1 MRIEFLGTGGA
12 TTTPRPSCQCRICVE
27 ARERGGPFA
36 RTGPSVFVHGPD
48 ILIDTPEESNLQLNR
63 ANIGRIAGC
72 FYSHWHPDH
81 TMGRRVWET
90 RNVDLR
96 GHPPENQ
103 RTNIFLP
110 EQVARDFPERL
121 GLQEHFDFMTRQGTV
136 QLIELQDG
144 ISVELSGVDITPFR
158 LAEDYVY
165 AFLLADEHVRV
176 LLAPDELHGWSPD
189 MASVDLSDLDLAVLP
204 MGVTEFDVFTGERL
218 IHPEHRVLDLEMTF
232 IETLDVV
239 RKLGARR
246 TILTHIE
253 EMEQLSHEDLER
265 LERTPEIAG
274 LNISFAWDT
283 MIVDP
288 IVPFG

>member
-1 MRIEFLGTGGA
+1 MPMKIEFLGTGGA

-27 ARERGGPFA
+27 ARQRGVPYS
-36 RTGPSVFVHGPD
+36 RTGPSLFVHGPD
-48 ILIDTPEESNLQLNR
+48 VLFDTPEESNLQLNR
-63 ANIGRIAGC
+63 ANIDRIAGC

-136 QLIELQDG
+136 QVLELQDG
-144 ISVELSGVDITPFR
+144 VSVELAGVDITPFR

-165 AFLLADEHVRV
+165 AFLLADGHSRV
-176 LLAPDELHGWSPD
+176 LIAPDELYGWSPE
-189 MASVDLSDLDLAVLP
+189 MAPVDLANLDLAVLP

-218 IHPEHRVLDLEMTF
+218 IHPGHRVLELEMTF
-232 IETLDVV
+232 AETLDVV
-239 RKLGARR
+239 RALGARQ
-246 TILTHIE
+246 TVLTHIE
-253 EMEQLSHEDLER
+253 EMEQLSHDDLQR
-265 LERTPEIAG
+265 LAETPALRE
-274 LNISFAWDT
+274 LNLSFAWDT
-283 MIVDP
+283 MILEL
-288 IVPFG
+288 